1 LAAPALGI
9 DVSGSTE
16 TYDPHV
22 PDEALTF
29 EKLLAVA
36 QERDEVLGLFLF
48 GSRGR
53 QYMVDA
59 SSDWDVCV
67 VVRDEAA
74 LKRFDGEYPYI
85 HGARVE
91 ISSTTIDELR
101 VAGVV
106 GTATEQARYA
116 AAHVDVLLDKT
127 GGEIAKIVTSKEWIP
142 PADRDSLIRD
152 ALDSF
157 INSTYRS
164 LRYATRL
171 DAIESVPP
179 AVRTIFGLAGRIR
192 PFNKY
197 LEWELRH
204 HPLEGWDA
212 DHLLPLLDSVI
223 AAEADAQRK
232 LFRRIEIAARASG
245 YGDVVDSWEP
255 DLRWLRGDS
264 SYRPPAS

>member
-1 LAAPALGI
+1 M
-9 DVSGSTE
+9 
-16 TYDPHV
+16 
-22 PDEALTF
+22 PDQPLTF
-29 EKLLAVA
+29 ERLLAVA
-36 QERDEVLGLFLF
+36 QERDDVLGLFLF

-74 LKRFDGEYPYI
+74 LKRFDREYPYV
-85 HGARVE
+85 HGAQVE

-116 AAHVDVLLDKT
+116 AAHVVVSIDKT
-127 GGEIAKIVTSKEWIP
+127 GGEIPKIVASKEWIP
-142 PADRDSLIRD
+142 PGDRDTLIRD
-152 ALDSF
+152 ALDGF

-171 DAIESVPP
+171 DAVESVPP
-179 AVRTIFGLAGRIR
+179 ALRTIFGLAGRIR

-212 DHLLPLLDSVI
+212 DDVVPLLESVI
-223 AAEADAQRK
+223 AAEPDAQHK
-232 LFRRIEIAARASG
+232 LFRRVEAAARAGG
-245 YGDVVDSWEP
+245 YDDVVDSWEP
-255 DLRWLRGDS
+255 DLSWLRGDS
-264 SYRPPAS
+264 AYRPSAG